1 MSELANLQF
10 TILRKPIRE
19 LISNNCFNIPDFQRD
34 FTWHEHYDVFLDDI
48 FLNEEKIPLIVL
60 K

>member
-48 FLNEEKIPLIVL
+48 L
-60 K
+60 KSFQHPD